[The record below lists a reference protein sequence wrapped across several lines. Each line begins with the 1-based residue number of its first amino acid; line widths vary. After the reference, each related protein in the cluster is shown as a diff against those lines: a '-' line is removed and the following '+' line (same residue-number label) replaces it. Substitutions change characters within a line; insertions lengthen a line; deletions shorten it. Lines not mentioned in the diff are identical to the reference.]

1 MIYKIIDSSG
11 NKFLRAGLSIFLII
25 SYLSTFSGCMTTHN
39 TWEMPETIN
48 QANTSEIKKIELNDG
63 TMIDCKDK
71 ILIFVNAGDSGKY
84 ILIKSYT
91 AGNDFQTFWTE
102 KRIQEKDIYKFY
114 IEKSEVNGSQTTVV
128 IIVLAVAIAVIALLV
143 AIGQSFKHMNLGT
156 WN

>member
-11 NKFLRAGLSIFLII
+11 NKFLRAGFNIFLII
-25 SYLSTFSGCMTTHN
+25 SYLSTFSSCMTTHN

-71 ILIFVNAGDSGKY
+71 ILKFVNAGDSGKY

-91 AGNDFQTFWTE
+91 AGNDIQTFWTE
-102 KRIQEKDIYKFY
+102 KRIPEKDIYKFY
-114 IEKSEVNGSQTTVV
+114 IEKTEANGSTTTLLVIGIVV
-128 IIVLAVAIAVIALLV
+128 IVVIAFLV